1 MENQLPEAMTA
12 VEISEPGGPEV
23 LKPVTLP
30 LPKPGGGEVLIRV
43 DHAGVNRPDCLQ
55 RAGAYPPPKG
65 ASPLPG
71 LEARLSALPLWT
83 ADELRAVER
92 FEVGPAADEPALSA
106 LLATHC

>member
-1 MENQLPEAMTA
+1 MENKLPETMTA

-23 LKPVTLP
+23 LKPVNLP
-30 LPKPGGGEVLIRV
+30 LPTPGAGEVLIRV

-71 LEARLSALPLWT
+71 LEVSGTVVALGSGGKPQKE
-83 ADELRAVER
+83 A
-92 FEVGPAADEPALSA
+92 
-106 LLATHC
+106 